1 MDPDSSRDRLRPR
14 DEHER
19 RRIVSVGGR
28 SAMQRSVKAYQ
39 AGSTPAPRTMNNLG
53 NYTHQVDNPD
63 NFLRYDLTEGDC
75 WFKEKVIGWFKEMNI
90 EDLIH
95 YPDERI
101 IKTKKLLGRWLHVR
115 EENITIGQG
124 SDELIEMIP
133 KIFVKP
139 KDKVLTVT
147 PSFFRFTEAS
157 LRAGVK
163 VRTIKLSEK
172 NGFEWDNLTIKKFF
186 KIASSQK
193 VKLIW
198 LASPNNPTGINIPQ
212 PVLLK
217 IIKLGKIVILDKVL
231 NGFTKE
237 LREASQFI
245 WEHPNLIILSSFSK
259 TFGLPSLR
267 FGFAIAKQEKI
278 DLMEKWRLPF
288 NVSGPSL
295 FIVEKLL
302 QSLLTGEVKMAGELE
317 FFKERIFFEQQ
328 INKLKNI
335 MMVTKSKTNFILLK
349 PVGRFNLFKKLLEK
363 DILVT
368 DLNQTVGIKN
378 KNFIRVTLRD
388 REKNQILLKALR
400 NIC

>member
-1 MDPDSSRDRLRPR
+1 
-14 DEHER
+14 
-19 RRIVSVGGR
+19 
-28 SAMQRSVKAYQ
+28 
-39 AGSTPAPRTMNNLG
+39 MNNLG

>member
-1 MDPDSSRDRLRPR
+1 M
-14 DEHER
+14 
-19 RRIVSVGGR
+19 GGR